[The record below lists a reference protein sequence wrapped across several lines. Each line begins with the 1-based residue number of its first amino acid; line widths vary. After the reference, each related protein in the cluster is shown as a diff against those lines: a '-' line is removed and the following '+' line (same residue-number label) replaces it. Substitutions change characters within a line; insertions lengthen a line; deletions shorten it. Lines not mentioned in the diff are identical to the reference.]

1 MKIERTDFKDVL
13 LITPKSYQDKRGS
26 FRESFRLD
34 KLEEFIERKIIF
46 CQDNIANS
54 KKGVIRGL
62 HYQMPEHSQSKL
74 VSVIKGKVLDVILD
88 VRKGSPTF
96 GKHISIELTETN
108 HKIIFIPRGFAHGY
122 ITLSES
128 SIFHYKVDNYYDKAS
143 EGGIAFDDPK
153 LEIDWILP
161 RFEWIVSEKDKNHSL
176 LEDAI
181 LFDYNTNLYD

>member
-1 MKIERTDFKDVL
+1 MKIETTEFKEVL
-13 LITPKSYQDKRGS
+13 LITPKSYQDKRGD

-34 KLEEFIERKIIF
+34 KINQALNREICF
-46 CQDNIANS
+46 CQDNLARS

-74 VSVIKGKVLDVILD
+74 VSVIKGKVLDVIVD

-96 GKHISIELTETN
+96 GKHISIELSETN
-108 HKIIFIPRGFAHGY
+108 NKCVFIPRGFAHGY

-128 SIFHYKVDNYYDKAS
+128 SIFHYKVDSYYDKVS
-143 EGGIAFDDPK
+143 EGSIAFDDPK

-161 RFEWIVSEKDKNHSL
+161 QSKWIISEKDKNHPL

>member
-1 MKIERTDFKDVL
+1 MKIETTEFKDVL
-13 LITPKSYQDKRGS
+13 LITPKSYQDKRGD

-34 KLEEFIERKIIF
+34 KINQALNREICF
-46 CQDNIANS
+46 CQDNLARS

-74 VSVIKGKVLDVILD
+74 VSVINGKVLDVIVD

-96 GKHISIELTETN
+96 GKHISIELSETN
-108 HKIIFIPRGFAHGY
+108 NKCVFIPRGFAHGY
-122 ITLSES
+122 ITLSEN
-128 SIFHYKVDNYYDKAS
+128 SIFHYKVDSYYDKGS
-143 EGGIAFDDPK
+143 EGRVAFDDPK

-161 RFEWIVSEKDKNHSL
+161 KSKWIVSEKDKNHSL